1 MAMGIKE
8 VLMKRDGISEDEA
21 EDLIQ
26 DCREDL
32 NQRLEDGEIPMDICS
47 EWFGLEPDY
56 IDELIPL

>member
-32 NQRLEDGEIPMDICS
+32 IQRLEDGEMPMDICS